1 MTSAQVVET
10 SVTDN
15 SSFQNY
21 PHQDDEQ
28 DELLVLIYI
37 VCELDFSNV
46 IRFADDVAALLK
58 MLVLFDHEEQA
69 ALLQT
74 NFQQLITTIE
84 TSINII
90 WPPEETSD
98 NVNHVSQVCEAQ

>member
-1 MTSAQVVET
+1 MGQWFREVSRTYLGK
-10 SVTDN
+10 TDPPVRN
-15 SSFQNY
+15 
-21 PHQDDEQ
+21 
-28 DELLVLIYI
+28 I
-37 VCELDFSNV
+37 VCKLDFPTV

-58 MLVLFDHEEQA
+58 MLVVFDKEEQA

-90 WPPEETSD
+90 WPPEETSN
-98 NVNHVSQVCEAQ
+98 NVNHVSQVCETQ

>member
-1 MTSAQVVET
+1 MTFTCSIP
-10 SVTDN
+10 N
-15 SSFQNY
+15 
-21 PHQDDEQ
+21 
-28 DELLVLIYI
+28 I
-37 VCELDFSNV
+37 VCKLDFPTV

-58 MLVLFDHEEQA
+58 MLVLFDKEEQA

-90 WPPEETSD
+90 WPPEETSN
-98 NVNHVSQVCEAQ
+98 NVNHVSQVCETR